1 MSNPTHPVI
10 VFMVNLYNTSEQIGP
25 ITNSRTTAILHPDMC
40 DNSPDRGRTA
50 SAVHQTQ
57 FSSFVP
63 GFLAGE
69 NIVKNDDGTF
79 TAYGVKATYLKNTY
93 TTGNNPILSVVE

>member
-10 VFMVNLYNTSEQIGP
+10 TFMVNLYNATEQIGP
-25 ITNSRTTAILHPDMC
+25 NTNARTTGVLHPDMG
-40 DNSPDRGRTA
+40 DNSPDRGRTS

-57 FSSFVP
+57 FSSFIP

-79 TAYGVKATYLKNTY
+79 TAYGVKASYLKNTY
-93 TTGNNPILSVVE
+93 TTGTNPLLSVVE